1 MTGSLLRVGI
11 AGLGRLGRRHAT
23 MLARQVA
30 GAELVAAC
38 SPVADERAWARDA
51 LGVAHVFD
59 DYTRILAH
67 PGLDAVFL
75 VTPTTL
81 HADQIIAGL
90 KAGKHVFSE
99 KPLALDLADCRR
111 VEEEA
116 ARHAAQKVMIGFVR
130 RFDPHYRDAHAKI
143 RSGTI
148 GRPFLVRSQCADQN
162 DPDGFFVRFAPTSG
176 GILLDMSVHDIDG
189 ARWLLGADSAT
200 RVYATGT
207 IAIHEGLRACNDVD
221 NAVAIIEFEGGSMA
235 TLYASRTFAHGH
247 ESMTEIVGT
256 AGRLTVGANPRLT
269 RVEIADA
276 HGVRN
281 ECTPTFYERFEE
293 AFLRELTEFVDLVR
307 TDGAPTVTLS
317 DATEATRIGIAL
329 TESLRTHRPVDLA
342 RG

>member
-1 MTGSLLRVGI
+1 MHRGKLNVGI
-11 AGLGRLGRRHAT
+11 AGLGRLGKRHAT

-38 SPVADERAWARDA
+38 SPVADELAWARDA
-51 LGVAHVFD
+51 LGVAHTFG
-59 DYTRILAH
+59 DYAQMLAH

-90 KAGKHVFSE
+90 AAGKHVFSE

-111 VEEEA
+111 VEAEA
-116 ARHAAQKVMIGFVR
+116 ARHPKQKVMIGFVR
-130 RFDPHYRDAHAKI
+130 RFDAHYRDAQEKI
-143 RSGTI
+143 RAGGI
-148 GRPFLVRSQCADQN
+148 GRPFLVRSQCADRN

-189 ARWLLGADSAT
+189 ARWLLAADKAV

-207 IAIHEGLRACNDVD
+207 IAIHEGLAACNDVD
-221 NAVAIIEFEGGSMA
+221 NAVAIIEFNGGSVA

-269 RVEIADA
+269 RVEISDA

-281 ECTPTFYERFEE
+281 ECTPTFYERFED
-293 AFLRELTEFVDLVR
+293 AFLRELTEFVDIVR
-307 TDGAPTVTLS
+307 EDRAPPLTLA

-329 TESLRTHRPVDLA
+329 TQSLRTHRPVEL
-342 RG
+342 

>member
-1 MTGSLLRVGI
+1 MHRGKLNVGI
-11 AGLGRLGRRHAT
+11 AGLGRLGNRHAT

-38 SPVADERAWARDA
+38 SPVADELAWARDA
-51 LGVAHVFD
+51 LGVAHTFG
-59 DYTRILAH
+59 DYAQMLAH

-90 KAGKHVFSE
+90 AAGKHVFSE

-111 VEEEA
+111 VEDEA
-116 ARHAAQKVMIGFVR
+116 ARHPKQKVMIGFVR
-130 RFDPHYRDAHAKI
+130 RFDAHYRDAQEKI
-143 RSGTI
+143 RAGGI
-148 GRPFLVRSQCADQN
+148 GRPFLVRSQCADRN

-189 ARWLLGADSAT
+189 ARWLLAADKAV

-207 IAIHEGLRACNDVD
+207 IAIHEGLAACNDVD
-221 NAVAIIEFEGGSMA
+221 NAVAIIEFNGGSVA

-269 RVEIADA
+269 RVEISDA

-281 ECTPTFYERFEE
+281 ECTPTFYERFED
-293 AFLRELTEFVDLVR
+293 AFLRELTEFVDIVR
-307 TDGAPTVTLS
+307 EDRAPPLTLA

-329 TESLRTHRPVDLA
+329 TESLRTRRPVDL
-342 RG
+342 

>member
-1 MTGSLLRVGI
+1 MTISLLRVGI
-11 AGLGRLGRRHAT
+11 AGLGRLGRRHAL
-23 MLARQVA
+23 MLARHVG

-38 SPVADERAWARDA
+38 SPVADELAWARDS
-51 LGVAHVFD
+51 LGVAHAFG
-59 DYTRILAH
+59 DYAQMLAH

-81 HADQIIAGL
+81 HADQIIAALG
-90 KAGKHVFSE
+90 AGKHVFAE
-99 KPLALDLADCRR
+99 KPLALDLADCLR
-111 VEEEA
+111 VEQV
-116 ARHAAQKVMIGFVR
+116 ARRHPKLKVMIGFVR
-130 RFDPHYRDAHAKI
+130 RFDPHYRDAQAKI
-143 RSGTI
+143 RAGAI

-189 ARWLLGADSAT
+189 ARWLLGAGKAT

-207 IAIHEGLRACNDVD
+207 IALHEGLRACNDVD
-221 NAVAIIEFEGGSMA
+221 NAVAIIEFEGGSVA

-247 ESMTEIVGT
+247 ESMSEIVGT
-256 AGRLTVGANPRLT
+256 AGRLTVGANPRLN
-269 RVEIADA
+269 RVEISDA

-293 AFLRELTEFVDLVR
+293 AFLRELTEFVDIVR
-307 TDGAPTVTLS
+307 GDRPPPLTLG

-329 TESLRTHRPVDLA
+329 TQSLRSREPVDM
-342 RG
+342 

>member
-1 MTGSLLRVGI
+1 MNPTRLQVGI
-11 AGLGRLGRRHAT
+11 AGLGRLGRRHAA

-38 SPVADERAWARDA
+38 SPVPEELAWARDE
-51 LGVAHVFD
+51 LGVPHVFG
-59 DYTRILAH
+59 DYAAMLAH
-67 PGLDAVFL
+67 PGLDAAFL

-81 HADQIIAGL
+81 HADQIIAAL

-111 VEEEA
+111 VEDEA
-116 ARHAAQKVMIGFVR
+116 ARHPRQKVMIGFVR
-130 RFDPHYRDAHAKI
+130 RFDPHYRDARAKI
-143 RSGTI
+143 EAGAI

-162 DPDGFFVRFAPTSG
+162 DPNGFFVRFAPTSG

-189 ARWLLGADSAT
+189 ARWLLGAGRAT

-207 IAIHEGLRACNDVD
+207 IAIHEGLAACNDVD
-221 NAVAIIEFEGGSMA
+221 NAVAIIEFAGGAMA

-256 AGRLTVGANPRLT
+256 AGRLTVGANPRLN
-269 RVEIADA
+269 RVEISDA

-293 AFLRELTEFVDLVR
+293 AFLRELSEFVDIVR
-307 TDGAPTVTLS
+307 EDRAPPLTLA

-329 TESLRTHRPVDLA
+329 TESLRSRRPVDL
-342 RG
+342 

>member
-1 MTGSLLRVGI
+1 MTISRLRVGI

-23 MLARQVA
+23 MLARRIA
-30 GAELVAAC
+30 DAELVAAC
-38 SPVADERAWARDA
+38 SPVADELAWARDT
-51 LGVAHVFD
+51 LDVAHMFG
-59 DYTRILAH
+59 DYAQMLAH

-81 HADQIIAGL
+81 HADQIIAAL

-99 KPLALDLADCRR
+99 KPLALDLADCLR
-111 VEEEA
+111 VEQEA
-116 ARHAAQKVMIGFVR
+116 ARHPTLKVMIGFVR
-130 RFDPHYRDAHAKI
+130 RFDPHYRDAQARI
-143 RSGTI
+143 GAGAI

-189 ARWLLGADSAT
+189 ARWLLGAAKAA

-221 NAVAIIEFEGGSMA
+221 NAVAIIEFEGGSVA

-256 AGRLTVGANPRLT
+256 AGRLTVGANPRLN
-269 RVEIADA
+269 RVEISDA

-293 AFLRELTEFVDLVR
+293 AFLRELTEFVDIVR
-307 TDGAPTVTLS
+307 EDRTPPLTLA

-329 TESLRTHRPVDLA
+329 TESLRSRRPVDL
-342 RG
+342 